1 MLLNSPRPGTGSGA
15 MNDSSQER
23 YQDAARIEEIVGG
36 LIEGRDVL
44 AGQLGSLARSLQ
56 HEVDPGQ
63 ILMTMVRGAID
74 LIPGVDEGSISV
86 VHDRRNVGSRA
97 PSSPLAAQLDALQ
110 GETGQGPCLDAMFL
124 HQTVHVPDMASEKR
138 WPQFAHKAA
147 EAGAGSML
155 CFQLWVEG
163 DNLGALNLYA
173 GQPGAF
179 TRESVHVGLLVAA
192 HAAVAFAEAMK
203 VEQLGEAL
211 ATRDLIGQAKGI
223 LIERY
228 KITGEQAFTILNQSS
243 SMTNMKLRDVAEHLV
258 LTGDVPRQ

>member
-1 MLLNSPRPGTGSGA
+1 MSDRTGKG
-15 MNDSSQER
+15 SQE
-23 YQDAARIEEIVGG
+23 DALIGETIGG

-44 AGQLGSLARSLQ
+44 AAKLGSLARSLQ
-56 HEVDPGQ
+56 HEEDPER
-63 ILMTMVRGAID
+63 ILATMVRGAID

-97 PSSPLAAQLDALQ
+97 PSSELAERLDALQ
-110 GETGQGPCLDAMFL
+110 GETGQGPCLDAMFM
-124 HQTVHVPDMASEKR
+124 HQTVHVPDMDTETR
-138 WPQFAHKAA
+138 WPDFATRAA

-173 GQPGAF
+173 RRPGAF
-179 TRESVHVGLLVAA
+179 SRESVHVGLLVAA

-211 ATRDLIGQAKGI
+211 VTRDLIGQAKGI

-228 KITGEQAFTILNQSS
+228 KITGAQAFTILDRSS
-243 SMTNMKLRDVAEHLV
+243 SNTNQKLRDVAEHLV
-258 LTGDVPRQ
+258 HTGELSR

>member
-1 MLLNSPRPGTGSGA
+1 VGDGSYDSHGDTGMGEVV
-15 MNDSSQER
+15 D
-23 YQDAARIEEIVGG
+23 G

-56 HEVDPGQ
+56 HEADPDR
-63 ILMTMVRGAID
+63 ILATMVRGAID

-97 PSSPLAAQLDALQ
+97 PSSALAKQLDALQ
-110 GETGQGPCLDAMFL
+110 GETGQGPCLDAMFM
-124 HQTVHVPDMASEKR
+124 HQTVHVPNMASETR
-138 WPQFAHKAA
+138 WPRFAHRAA

-173 GQPGAF
+173 GRAGAY

-228 KITGEQAFTILNQSS
+228 KISADQAFTILDRSS
-243 SMTNMKLRDVAEHLV
+243 STTNMKLRDVAERLV
-258 LTGDVPRQ
+258 LTGDIPRQ

>member
-1 MLLNSPRPGTGSGA
+1 MSDISREDSRDTTGIG
-15 MNDSSQER
+15 EV
-23 YQDAARIEEIVGG
+23 VGG
-36 LIEGRDVL
+36 LIEGRDVI

-56 HEVDPGQ
+56 HEADPER
-63 ILMTMVRGAID
+63 ILATMVRGAID

-97 PSSPLAAQLDALQ
+97 PSSPLAEQLDALQ
-110 GETGQGPCLDAMFL
+110 GDTGQGPCLDAMFM

-138 WPQFAHKAA
+138 WPRFAHRAA

-173 GQPGAF
+173 SRAGAF

-228 KITGEQAFTILNQSS
+228 KITGDQAFTILDRSS
-243 SMTNMKLRDVAEHLV
+243 STTNMKLHDVAEHLV
-258 LTGDVPRQ
+258 LTGDIPRQ

>member
-1 MLLNSPRPGTGSGA
+1 VSSGSDEGHHGDADTG
-15 MNDSSQER
+15 DT
-23 YQDAARIEEIVGG
+23 VGG

-56 HEVDPGQ
+56 HEKDPER
-63 ILMTMVRGAID
+63 ILATMVRGAIT
-74 LIPGVDEGSISV
+74 LIPGVEDGSISV
-86 VHDRRNVGSRA
+86 VHDRRNIGSRA
-97 PSSPLAAQLDALQ
+97 PSSALAEQVDALQ
-110 GETGQGPCLDAMFL
+110 GETGQGPCLDAMFM
-124 HQTVHVPDMASEKR
+124 HQTVHVPDMATEKR
-138 WPQFAHKAA
+138 WPQFAYRAA

-173 GQPGAF
+173 GRAGAF

-228 KITGEQAFTILNQSS
+228 TIDGDQAFAILERSS
-243 SMTNMKLRDVAEHLV
+243 STTNMKLRDVAEHLV
-258 LTGDVPRQ
+258 LTGDIPRP

>member
-1 MLLNSPRPGTGSGA
+1 MSDR
-15 MNDSSQER
+15 MDDDS
-23 YQDAARIEEIVGG
+23 QDVAGIGETIGG

-44 AGQLGSLARSLQ
+44 AAQLGSLARSLQ
-56 HEVDPGQ
+56 HEADPER
-63 ILMTMVRGAID
+63 ILTTMVRGAID

-86 VHDRRNVGSRA
+86 VHDRKNIGSRA
-97 PSSPLAAQLDALQ
+97 PSSLLAEQLDALQ
-110 GETGQGPCLDAMFL
+110 GDTGQGPCLDAMFM
-124 HQTVHVPDMASEKR
+124 HQTVHVPDMASETR
-138 WPQFAHKAA
+138 WPHFAHRAA

-173 GQPGAF
+173 REAGAF
-179 TRESVHVGLLVAA
+179 SRESVHAGLLVAA

-228 KITGEQAFTILNQSS
+228 KITGDQAFTILDRSS
-243 SMTNMKLRDVAEHLV
+243 SNTNIKLRDVAEHLV
-258 LTGDVPRQ
+258 LTGEIPHQ